1 MPKRGKR
8 LGFEELSPHHTA
20 TLLLSKVKAG
30 SKIAITSRFAN
41 SPQHMDPY
49 VQALE
54 SQGFVVRVIQ
64 NQSGVQDFCFLMKT
78 QNMLIGTA
86 MSTYVSL
93 AGALGDAPQV
103 RLYSVDSLATRA
115 RLPENAQ
122 PQPPQQPLRRISKF
136 QQPHNFTTV
145 ELKSKFQFEFYPA
158 EDVLNATN
166 TTFETWSD
174 QYL

>member
-1 MPKRGKR
+1 M
-8 LGFEELSPHHTA
+8 GFEELSPHHIA

-30 SKIAITSRFAN
+30 SKIAITSRYAN
-41 SPQHMDPY
+41 SSPHMDPY

-54 SQGFVVRVIQ
+54 SQGFVVRLIQ
-64 NQSGVQDFCFLMKT
+64 NQNGVQDFCFLMKT
-78 QNMLIGTA
+78 QNILIGTA
-86 MSTYVSL
+86 RSTYVDW
-93 AGALGDAPQV
+93 AGVLGNASKV

-115 RLPENAQ
+115 RLPENAN
-122 PQPPQQPLRRISKF
+122 PQPPQPLKRISKF
-136 QQPHNFTTV
+136 QQPHHNFTTE
-145 ELKSKFQFEFYPA
+145 ELKSKFQYEFYPA